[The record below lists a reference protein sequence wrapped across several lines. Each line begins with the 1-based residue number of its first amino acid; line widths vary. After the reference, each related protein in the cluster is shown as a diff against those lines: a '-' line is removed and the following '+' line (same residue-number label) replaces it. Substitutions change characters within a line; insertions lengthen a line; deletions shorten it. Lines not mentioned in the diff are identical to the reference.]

1 MFVAADVGKL
11 GAVMG
16 KEAIVVADEKAG
28 GAANAPFPYPAGVR
42 HICRT
47 YGRHTE
53 SRQLCCHVYII
64 YGLGFMRE

>member
-28 GAANAPFPYPAGVR
+28 GAASIPFPYPGVR
-42 HICRT
+42 HTSRTWRT
-47 YGRHTE
+47 YRV
-53 SRQLCCHVYII
+53 RQLCCHVYII
-64 YGLGFMRE
+64 YGLGFMDE